1 MNVITLRVNALCL
14 AVGTALSPLPALAA
28 ETVIIRDADVDLIR
42 PPTYGH
48 AEVYDST
55 VTNHEVRTDAAVSVD
70 RGNLRMERT
79 RVLTTGDGMS
89 ALSYYGGEYYN
100 NGVTYDAVIEGS
112 DFSTRG
118 DRAFGL
124 LFSSTTFDSSTG
136 MLDKVGHVTVRGSS
150 VATEGSGASGVAV
163 AGVNTVDLIDS
174 LVTTTGGSAHGAAMM
189 GGTLALQNSAVETL
203 GDGAH
208 GVHAR
213 SMRWSITGHLPFV
226 YRADLALVDAHVVT
240 QGAGSVGI
248 LAGYQDN
255 GVPEDIGANLRLD
268 NASVRSAQ
276 SHAVQFLRGKENTLD
291 LARGSILD
299 GGDAVVFAGEANSVN
314 QVNAAASWLVGR
326 GAHALV
332 ADNGADLRV
341 QLDNSAVQ
349 VVADR
354 GLAHA
359 RRDSRIDIRAVGSQL
374 QGNVQVDADAALDM
388 HLDDSAWNAWGQSQ
402 LDQLSLR
409 NGSTL
414 TLGAGSVGDRMV
426 VRGDLNIDDST
437 LVFDSALG
445 EDGSATDHL
454 WVQGDTAGHGAI
466 VVNNVGG
473 RGGQTVDGIQLIQVD
488 GVSGAALTLAGR
500 AVGGQYEYFLFK
512 GSDRDPADGN
522 WYLRSALQPEV
533 VDPCE
538 ADPQAGECGGPPPPE
553 PCAVNWN
560 RETCTVPTPEPEVIP
575 EPETPGTP
583 RPVLRPEPGA
593 YLANQRSALQ
603 MFTLQAQDRQ
613 GARGDDARGAWAL
626 VASSRARYGAV
637 ADQLRVHGDTASL
650 VVGTDL
656 LAWGEDTRGTFG
668 VLLGSG
674 RASSTST
681 SQLTSYRASGKVDGQ
696 VAGVYGQ
703 WRQRA
708 DGVRGLYLDATV
720 QHARF
725 QNSVQGDALDKE
737 RYDSRSTSAALEA
750 GYAFTLVDS
759 AARAVY
765 VQPQVQLRY
774 TAFDADAHTERNGT
788 LIDGADADG
797 LSSRVGVRLFGHANT
812 TGVRVQ
818 PFVAVNW
825 HRESADNSLRF
836 DGERVAGGR
845 PRNRVEAAAGA
856 QLRLGSRWS
865 AWGEAG
871 WQRGSGGYR
880 EANASL
886 GMRASW

>member
-1 MNVITLRVNALCL
+1 MNVLTQRVNALCL
-14 AVGTALSPLPALAA
+14 AVGAALAA
-28 ETVIIRDADVDLIR
+28 SLAPLQVSAADTVIVRDAEVDIIW

-55 VTNHEVRTDAAVSVD
+55 VTNHEVRTGSAVSID

-79 RVLTTGDGMS
+79 DVLTTGEGMS

-112 DFSTRG
+112 NFTTRG

-124 LFSSTTFDSSTG
+124 LFASTTFDSSAG
-136 MLDKVGHVTVRGSS
+136 MLDKVGHVTVRDSS
-150 VATEGSGASGVAV
+150 VSTAGSGASGVAV
-163 AGVNTVDLIDS
+163 GGINTVDLMDS
-174 LVTTTGGSAHGAAMM
+174 RVTTTGGSAHGAAMM
-189 GGTLALQNSAVETL
+189 GGTLALQNSSVETL

-213 SMRWSITGHLPFV
+213 SMRWSVAGHLPFV
-226 YRADLALVDAHVVT
+226 YRADLALVDSSVAT
-240 QGAGSVGI
+240 QGVGSVGI

-314 QVNAAASWLVGR
+314 QVNAVASVLVGR
-326 GAHALV
+326 GTHALV
-332 ADNGADLRV
+332 ADNAADLRV

-359 RRDSRIDIRAVGSQL
+359 RRDSRIDMRAVGSQL
-374 QGNVQVDADAALDM
+374 QGNVQVDADAVLDM
-388 HLDDSAWNAWGQSQ
+388 HLDESAWNAWGQSQ
-402 LDQLSLR
+402 LDQLSLH

-426 VRGDLNIDDST
+426 VRGDLNINDST
-437 LVFDSALG
+437 LVLDSALG

-454 WVQGDTAGHGAI
+454 WVRGDTAGHGAV

-512 GSDRDPADGN
+512 GSDSDPADGN
-522 WYLRSALQPEV
+522 WYLRSELQPV
-533 VDPCE
+533 VDPC
-538 ADPQAGECGGPPPPE
+538 ADDAGRGGCGDPVPE
-553 PCAVNWN
+553 PCEGAG
-560 RETCTVPTPEPEVIP
+560 RLTDCAAPSPEPGP
-575 EPETPGTP
+575 APL
-583 RPVLRPEPGA
+583 PVLRPEPGA
-593 YLANQRSALQ
+593 YLANHRSALQ
-603 MFTLQAQDRQ
+603 MFDLQAQDRD
-613 GARGDDARGAWAL
+613 GTRGAWAA
-626 VASSRARYGAV
+626 VSSSRARYDV
-637 ADQLRVHGDTASL
+637 LADQLGVRSDTTSL

-656 LAWGEDTRGTFG
+656 LGWGQDTRGTLG
-668 VLLGSG
+668 VMLGSG
-674 RASSTST
+674 RTTSASASA
-681 SQLTSYRASGKVDGQ
+681 LTGYSATGKVNGQ
-696 VAGVYGQ
+696 VVGVYGQ

-708 DGVRGLYLDATV
+708 DGPRGLYVDGTV

-725 QNSVQGDALDKE
+725 DSSVQGERLDKE
-737 RYDSRSTSAALEA
+737 RYDSRSTSAAVEA
-750 GYAFTLVDS
+750 GYVFTVVDN
-759 AARAVY
+759 AARSVY
-765 VQPQVQLRY
+765 VQPQVQVRY
-774 TAFDADAHTERNGT
+774 TEFDADVHTEANGT
-788 LIDGADADG
+788 RVDGADVDG
-797 LSSRVGVRLFGHANT
+797 LGARVGVRLSGRANMR
-812 TGVRVQ
+812 GARVQ
-818 PFVAVNW
+818 PYVTFNW
-825 HRESADNSLRF
+825 IRETGENALQF
-836 DGERVAGGR
+836 DGARVAGGM
-845 PRNRVEAAAGA
+845 PRDRAEASAGA
-856 QLRLGSRWS
+856 QLRLGSRWN
-865 AWGEAG
+865 AWGGMG
-871 WQRGSGGYR
+871 WQRGNGGYR
-880 EANASL
+880 EASTSIGL
-886 GMRASW
+886 RADW